1 MLPRACLAVLLAVG
15 AAPLPAVP
23 AAAAPAGDCASEAAA
38 LGREEGEL
46 PRLDVAS
53 PADRPPYCIT
63 LEANIAFV
71 GRVKAHVA
79 RCPGSPYA
87 ASASAWE
94 KRRADYAKLFGQ
106 RRCRRTQ

>member
-1 MLPRACLAVLLAVG
+1 MLARACLAVLLAVG
-15 AAPLPAVP
+15 AAPLPAAP
-23 AAAAPAGDCASEAAA
+23 AASAPATDCASEAGS
-38 LGREEGEL
+38 LGREESDL

-63 LEANIAFV
+63 LETNIAFA

-79 RCPGSPYA
+79 HCPGSPYA
-87 ASASAWE
+87 AQLPAWE
-94 KRRADYAKLFGQ
+94 KRRADYGRLFGQ